1 MLSIEKSVLIW
12 ELARVQTDW
21 HVSRLIRPSL
31 WTVCHFIRGIFH
43 SAEWILHH
51 FLSVCFVC
59 VSWVAREDVHLR
71 YTLISVSSERRVR
84 GIYGRCPLA
93 ADQQGLS
100 PQGPWQ
106 VWVCVCVC
114 VCKRERERVYYGSGP
129 VDFSLSD
136 TSCCPPPRLWDQ
148 EPTYPATPLSSV
160 STHIC
165 YAWATPP
172 LTDSPLFPRPVGG
185 RSHSLG

>member
-59 VSWVAREDVHLR
+59 VSWVAREDVHRR

-114 VCKRERERVYYGSGP
+114 VCKRERESVLRIWSCGFLPLGHKL
-129 VDFSLSD
+129 LS
-136 TSCCPPPRLWDQ
+136 SPPPLRSG
-148 EPTYPATPLSSV
+148 THLSSHTIV
-160 STHIC
+160 
-165 YAWATPP
+165 
-172 LTDSPLFPRPVGG
+172 
-185 RSHSLG
+185 

>member
-1 MLSIEKSVLIW
+1 M
-12 ELARVQTDW
+12 DW
-21 HVSRLIRPSL
+21 HISRLIRPSL

-59 VSWVAREDVHLR
+59 VRWAAREDMHLR
-71 YTLISVSSERRVR
+71 YTLISVSSERRVW

-114 VCKRERERVYYGSGP
+114 ACKRESVLRIW
-129 VDFSLSD
+129 
-136 TSCCPPPRLWDQ
+136 SCGFL
-148 EPTYPATPLSSV
+148 
-160 STHIC
+160 
-165 YAWATPP
+165 
-172 LTDSPLFPRPVGG
+172 PRPTRASRTQAAVLPPASEIRNPLIQPRHCLVCPHTSVMLGQHRRWQTVHCSCG
-185 RSHSLG
+185 R